1 MLARACFACQRA
13 RSPAECSCNT
23 RALVDSVM
31 PQHMAFGDPLG
42 APGLQLDH
50 VVRMEHFAHDTAAL
64 CEAIN
69 KHSGLGLPCSVSR
82 VLIF

>member
-1 MLARACFACQRA
+1 
-13 RSPAECSCNT
+13 
-23 RALVDSVM
+23 M